1 MKDALYALND
11 SVLLLGASMYFG
23 TGWSTELFMVP
34 VYPQLTVENYA
45 LHFVPQIKRA
55 VPVFMVLA
63 TVMMITAVIMIVSE
77 WGTAYLAV
85 PIVVLAGVVGS
96 SILTVRWIFPI
107 NRRLAAGVTDQEEL
121 RRLLGRWIR
130 LNRFRLSLWT
140 TEWVALATYFG
151 FHVR

>member
-1 MKDALYALND
+1 
-11 SVLLLGASMYFG
+11 
-23 TGWSTELFMVP
+23 
-34 VYPQLTVENYA
+34 
-45 LHFVPQIKRA
+45 
-55 VPVFMVLA
+55 
-63 TVMMITAVIMIVSE
+63 MIVSE

-107 NRRLAAGVTDQEEL
+107 NKRLAAGVTDPEEL

-140 TEWVALATYFG
+140 TDWVALATYFG